1 MAATVIDG
9 KALAAKCKREGVKG
23 RGRSALKRPGLAV
36 IIVGDNP
43 ASPYICQ
50 QQAEGLLPSAA
61 STARNMPSRQRRAR
75 RS

>member
-9 KALAAKCKREGVKG
+9 KALAAKCKERVKAEAG
-23 RGRSALKRPGLAV
+23 ALSKRPGLAV

-43 ASPYICQ
+43 ASRTCVNS
-50 QQAEGLLPSAA
+50 QAEGLL
-61 STARNMPSRQRRAR
+61 RVRHLQRGILPSRQRRAR